1 MAKRTTQLALMLPPR
16 EPGTPVTRWLVAALR
31 AAILAGRLRPG
42 ERLPATRDLAGQYA
56 LSRGTIVGAFEQLMS
71 EGYLEARVGSG
82 TRVARTLPEGL
93 LEIARRAR
101 APSPP
106 ARTRPR
112 RISEYGLRVRRFPD
126 LEGGPARAFRANRPA
141 LDLFPTALW
150 AQLAA
155 RRLRRAPSDL
165 LLGCAPL
172 GYRPLQEAV
181 ATYLTTSRGV
191 ECAPEQVAIVS
202 GMQEALDLVARM
214 LLDPGDRVAIEDPG
228 YIGAAFVFE
237 AVGATVVPIATDGE
251 GITLDRPALAGA
263 RLIYVTPAHQFP
275 LGVGMSLAR
284 RLALLEWAHATGAAI
299 FEDDYD
305 SEYRYAGR
313 PVPALQSFDQRGS
326 VIYSGS
332 FSKVLLASLRLGY
345 LVVPPELVD
354 KFAAA
359 RFLTDR
365 HSSVLEQAVM
375 CEFLIKGHFGRH
387 IRRTRELYASRLM
400 TLREALHSR
409 LAGIIDLPNIEAG
422 THIPAWLKQGLRAD
436 DIAAAA
442 AKKNIAAIPMRR
454 FVLQTARPEGF
465 LLGFA
470 PYTPRQIR
478 QGVDTLAAVIEGN
491 IRKHRLTAAAA

>member
-1 MAKRTTQLALMLPPR
+1 MPPP
-16 EPGTPVTRWLVAALR
+16 ETHLR
-31 AAILAGRLRPG
+31 H
-42 ERLPATRDLAGQYA
+42 
-56 LSRGTIVGAFEQLMS
+56 
-71 EGYLEARVGSG
+71 
-82 TRVARTLPEGL
+82 
-93 LEIARRAR
+93 
-101 APSPP
+101 
-106 ARTRPR
+106 
-112 RISEYGLRVRRFPD
+112 
-126 LEGGPARAFRANRPA
+126 
-141 LDLFPTALW
+141 
-150 AQLAA
+150 
-155 RRLRRAPSDL
+155 
-165 LLGCAPL
+165 
-172 GYRPLQEAV
+172 
-181 ATYLTTSRGV
+181 
-191 ECAPEQVAIVS
+191 
-202 GMQEALDLVARM
+202 
-214 LLDPGDRVAIEDPG
+214 
-228 YIGAAFVFE
+228 
-237 AVGATVVPIATDGE
+237 
-251 GITLDRPALAGA
+251 
-263 RLIYVTPAHQFP
+263 PAHQFP
-275 LGVGMSLAR
+275 LGPMMLVSR
-284 RLALLEWAHATGAAI
+284 RMALLEWSYHTRAWI
-299 FEDDYD
+299 FEDDCD

-313 PVPALQSFDQRGS
+313 PVPALQGFDQRGS

-332 FSKVLLASLRLGY
+332 FSKVLLSNLRLGY